1 MDAKISKSFSLFIDG
16 EAVNSNII
24 FIALLHLN
32 LVQITSYKSGNMDMD
47 MDSVDKYTKKIVFLQ
62 TNKLEKPEIFVGLF
76 IKPCPPFN
84 QY

>member
-1 MDAKISKSFSLFIDG
+1 MDAKISKSLSLFIDG
-16 EAVNSNII
+16 EAVDSHMVC
-24 FIALLHLN
+24 IALLHLN
-32 LVQITSYKSGNMDMD
+32 LVKIPSYKSGNMD